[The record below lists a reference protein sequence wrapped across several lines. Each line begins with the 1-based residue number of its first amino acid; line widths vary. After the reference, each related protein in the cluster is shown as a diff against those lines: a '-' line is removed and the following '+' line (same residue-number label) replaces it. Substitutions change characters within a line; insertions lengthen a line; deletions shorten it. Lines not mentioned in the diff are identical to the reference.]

1 MTEREVMIRAE
12 GLRKRYGALEVLRGV
27 SLEVARGE
35 VVSIVGASGAGKTT
49 LLQIIGSLTRPDG
62 GRVTLGGV
70 DPFALSDREL
80 SRFRNRRVGFVFQFH
95 HLLPEFTAFENVCLP
110 GLIGGRDRR
119 EVGAR
124 AAELPPSARRQK
136 WRSHKNFLRA
146 PSGAESFSTFFGHSL
161 EEKGGLCM
169 KKKWTIAAV
178 LVLAVALLAVGTWAY
193 FSAVGRADNVIT
205 MGSVKLALHDEDGS
219 GQPFTTVS
227 AMPGSVVDKVVYVEN
242 VGSGAFYTRV
252 KITPEVVA
260 ANGEIIPLDASK
272 RLLTLDLNDSDWVPG
287 TDGYY
292 YYNGTVDP
300 KAATSKLFNHVTFS
314 KDMGNEYQ
322 NTTVHIYVTAEA
334 VQTAN
339 LEKYA
344 AKDVRDVWKHVGT
357 VEASTSSTQI
367 DPIPT
372 A

>member
-1 MTEREVMIRAE
+1 
-12 GLRKRYGALEVLRGV
+12 
-27 SLEVARGE
+27 
-35 VVSIVGASGAGKTT
+35 
-49 LLQIIGSLTRPDG
+49 
-62 GRVTLGGV
+62 
-70 DPFALSDREL
+70 
-80 SRFRNRRVGFVFQFH
+80 
-95 HLLPEFTAFENVCLP
+95 
-110 GLIGGRDRR
+110 
-119 EVGAR
+119 
-124 AAELPPSARRQK
+124 
-136 WRSHKNFLRA
+136 
-146 PSGAESFSTFFGHSL
+146 
-161 EEKGGLCM
+161 M

-178 LVLAVALLAVGTWAY
+178 LVLVVALLAVGTWAY

-205 MGSVKLALHDEDGS
+205 MGSVKLALHDEDGT

-260 ANGEIIPLDASK
+260 ANGELVPLTDRS
-272 RLLTLDLNDSDWVPG
+272 LLTLDLNDTDWIPG
-287 TDGYY
+287 ADGYY

-339 LEKYA
+339 LDKYGPIDA
-344 AKDVRDVWKHVGT
+344 WKHVGT

-367 DPIPT
+367 DPRSRRPEKGGRKHEKT
-372 A
+372 HSLARPLRSHAPEHVPVPRRGRDEQPDCLRQQRRGRQAC

>member
-1 MTEREVMIRAE
+1 MEMVGKIRSKGVVKEASSAMPSDLKYE
-12 GLRKRYGALEVLRGV
+12 NRWQVLRV
-27 SLEVARGE
+27 FR
-35 VVSIVGASGAGKTT
+35 
-49 LLQIIGSLTRPDG
+49 DG
-62 GRVTLGGV
+62 GEYTANDVAAKTGI
-70 DPFALSDREL
+70 
-80 SRFRNRRVGFVFQFH
+80 SRQTTMKAIRFFCNRG
-95 HLLPEFTAFENVCLP
+95 LLRSSGKGDSTD
-110 GLIGGRDRR
+110 IGGKKPEHFTFYCKSYLLCIAMWPGRMGLTLFDLVRHR
-119 EVGAR
+119 LDYMEG
-124 AAELPPSARRQK
+124 ELPPY
-136 WRSHKNFLRA
+136 L
-146 PSGAESFSTFFGHSL
+146 TL
-161 EEKGGLCM
+161 EEAFERLETLSDVFLTRNGVPLSELYGVGLS
-169 KKKWTIAAV
+169 TA
-178 LVLAVALLAVGTWAY
+178 G
-193 FSAVGRADNVIT
+193 
-205 MGSVKLALHDEDGS
+205 
-219 GQPFTTVS
+219 
-227 AMPGSVVDKVVYVEN
+227 VVDYKSGNLRYNAYTPQWGRDVPIASRLYRLYGNQVVVYVEN
-242 VGSGAFYTRV
+242 AGSGAFYTRV

-292 YYNGTVDP
+292 YYTGALAP
-300 KAATSKLFNHVTFS
+300 QAATSKLFNHVTFS
-314 KDMGNEYQ
+314 TDMGNEYQ

>member
-1 MTEREVMIRAE
+1 MGRRSVPPRS
-12 GLRKRYGALEVLRGV
+12 GLLVPVQSGRG
-27 SLEVARGE
+27 
-35 VVSIVGASGAGKTT
+35 
-49 LLQIIGSLTRPDG
+49 
-62 GRVTLGGV
+62 
-70 DPFALSDREL
+70 
-80 SRFRNRRVGFVFQFH
+80 RR
-95 HLLPEFTAFENVCLP
+95 
-110 GLIGGRDRR
+110 
-119 EVGAR
+119 R
-124 AAELPPSARRQK
+124 AAAVRARIEKKIPQ
-136 WRSHKNFLRA
+136 NFLCA
-146 PSGAESFSTFFGHSL
+146 PSGAEREKLGTQKHPL
-161 EEKGGLCM
+161 REKGGLCM

-205 MGSVKLALHDEDGS
+205 MGSVKLVLHDEDGA
-219 GQPFTTVS
+219 GQSFTTVS

-242 VGSGAFYTRV
+242 AGSGAFYTRV

-292 YYNGTVDP
+292 YYTGALAP
-300 KAATSKLFNHVTFS
+300 QAATSKLFNHVTFS
-314 KDMGNEYQ
+314 TDMGNEYQ

>member
-1 MTEREVMIRAE
+1 MGRRAAPPHSE
-12 GLRKRYGALEVLRGV
+12 PTGPK
-27 SLEVARGE
+27 
-35 VVSIVGASGAGKTT
+35 GAGF
-49 LLQIIGSLTRPDG
+49 RPAQMPAG
-62 GRVTLGGV
+62 PKLPRPLS
-70 DPFALSDREL
+70 ALY
-80 SRFRNRRVGFVFQFH
+80 SRFR
-95 HLLPEFTAFENVCLP
+95 P
-110 GLIGGRDRR
+110 GAGGGAAAVRAQT
-119 EVGAR
+119 EMMIPQKFPAR
-124 AAELPPSARRQK
+124 A
-136 WRSHKNFLRA
+136 LR
-146 PSGAESFSTFFGHSL
+146 GAESFSTFFGHSL

-205 MGSVKLALHDEDGS
+205 MGSVKLALHDEDGT

-260 ANGEIIPLDASK
+260 ANGELVPLTDRS
-272 RLLTLDLNDSDWVPG
+272 LLTLDLNDTDWIPG

-292 YYNGTVDP
+292 YYNGTLSP

-339 LEKYA
+339 LDKYGPI
-344 AKDVRDVWKHVGT
+344 DVWKHVGT

>member
-1 MTEREVMIRAE
+1 
-12 GLRKRYGALEVLRGV
+12 
-27 SLEVARGE
+27 
-35 VVSIVGASGAGKTT
+35 
-49 LLQIIGSLTRPDG
+49 
-62 GRVTLGGV
+62 
-70 DPFALSDREL
+70 
-80 SRFRNRRVGFVFQFH
+80 
-95 HLLPEFTAFENVCLP
+95 
-110 GLIGGRDRR
+110 
-119 EVGAR
+119 
-124 AAELPPSARRQK
+124 
-136 WRSHKNFLRA
+136 
-146 PSGAESFSTFFGHSL
+146 
-161 EEKGGLCM
+161 M

-178 LVLAVALLAVGTWAY
+178 LVLVVALLAVGTWAY

-205 MGSVKLALHDEDGS
+205 MGSVKLALHDEDGA

-252 KITPEVVA
+252 KITPEVVD
-260 ANGEIIPLDASK
+260 ANGELVPLTDRS
-272 RLLTLDLNDSDWVPG
+272 LLTLDLSTDWIPG

-292 YYNGTVDP
+292 YYNGTLSP

-344 AKDVRDVWKHVGT
+344 ANDVREVWQHVGT
-357 VEASTSSTQI
+357 VEASTSNTQI

-372 A
+372 P